1 MYLPDRFV
9 EDDPAVL
16 RAFVQ
21 RHDFATLFIQAEGRF
36 LVSHAP
42 LLLNVERRDGGEHGF
57 LEGHLALANPM
68 ARHLDTSPRVLAVFM
83 GPHAYIP
90 RAWYVERPTV
100 PTWNYAAVYVEGTA
114 CPRREQAWVEDLL
127 DRTTR
132 AHEGPA
138 GWRFDPSSEAGRR
151 LVTAV
156 RAFEIRIDRM
166 IGKYKLEQNE
176 TPVDRE
182 SIARR
187 LEESGDT
194 SHAELASLMRAAR
207 RRAK

>member
-1 MYLPDRFV
+1 MYLPGRFV

-21 RHDFATLFIQAEGRF
+21 QHDFATLISQSEGRF
-36 LVSHAP
+36 LVSHVP
-42 LLLNVERRDGGEHGF
+42 LLLKQDV

-68 ARHLDTSPRVLAVFM
+68 ASHLDTHPYVMAVFM

-90 RAWYVERPTV
+90 PSWYVERPTV

-114 CPRREQAWVEDLL
+114 HPRREQAFVEDLL

-132 AHEGPA
+132 AHEGPE

-151 LVTAV
+151 LMGAV
-156 RAFEIRIDRM
+156 RAFEIPIDRM
-166 IGKYKLEQNE
+166 IGKYKLEQNQA
-176 TPVDRE
+176 PVDRE
-182 SIARR
+182 SIARG
-187 LEESGDT
+187 LEGSGDT
-194 SHAELASLMRAAR
+194 THAELARLMRAAR
-207 RRAK
+207 RRTT